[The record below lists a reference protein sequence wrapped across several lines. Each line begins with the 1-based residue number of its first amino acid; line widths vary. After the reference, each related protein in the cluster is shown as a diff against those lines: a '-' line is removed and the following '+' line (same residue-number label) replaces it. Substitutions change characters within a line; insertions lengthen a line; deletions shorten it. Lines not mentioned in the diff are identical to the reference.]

1 MSIMNS
7 IFLETKQSHRR
18 RSTSR
23 RGAVAVEFAFVAP
36 VLVAILFGLVE
47 LSRVFETQN
56 LLEISAREGARLASM
71 DREGLLSEGETTN
84 QRVSRDVKNFLAS
97 NGLDADGVQVSV
109 KDAENPEADFDLDDP
124 ANDLRLFEVHVSIDY
139 SDVSYT
145 SVPEEY
151 DYTLTSKVTFR
162 NGRATISE

>member
-1 MSIMNS
+1 
-7 IFLETKQSHRR
+7 
-18 RSTSR
+18 
-23 RGAVAVEFAFVAP
+23 
-36 VLVAILFGLVE
+36 
-47 LSRVFETQN
+47 
-56 LLEISAREGARLASM
+56 M

-97 NGLDADGVQVSV
+97 NGLDSDGVQVSV